1 MPAEFICVI
10 VDYPILALKQTG
22 SKIVMQ
28 TKLSRFLDGVIEAS
42 WLIVVAVVP
51 LFFNVLS
58 SRIFEPDKV
67 AILKIFSLIILGAW
81 TIRIIADRGIRWNNL
96 NNGRTNWKSL
106 LRTPFFL
113 PVLVIAVVYII
124 STFFSIAPSSSLWGS
139 YQRAQGLYTFLS
151 YIVIFFAIAA
161 NLRRKSQINRLIS
174 LLIVTSLPIALYGVL
189 QRYGLDPV
197 PWEGKV
203 QIRIASSM
211 GNSIFVAAYII
222 MVIPLTIGRIIQ
234 KFKSISE
241 TTRFPIG
248 DIVVGSAYI
257 FILILQVSTLYLSQS
272 RGPAMGWLA
281 GSLLLIFLLI
291 YRSGKKWLM
300 VGAVTL
306 MFLAVGF
313 LTVFNI
319 DGGPLEA
326 LRSSPTIGRFGR
338 LIDPESNSA
347 LVRKYIWEG
356 ATELVAPHEPL
367 EYPGGSL
374 DKFNFLRPMIG
385 YGPETMF
392 VAFNRFYVPE
402 LGLVEKRNASPD
414 RSHNETWDSII
425 NGGVLGLSAYLLVFV
440 SVFYYGYKWL
450 GIIQKNSDRLKFII
464 FIFLGAVLGSILAII
479 WRGIS
484 YIGIGLPFG
493 LVFGMLMYLLAKFF
507 IDRIAG
513 KSDHAKSDNFL
524 LIAVILSALLSH
536 FVEVNFG
543 IAVVATQT
551 HFWVYTGIL
560 LVVGYVFPIMYQDE
574 QAIDIVDPEIIKQ
587 QASSTQKR
595 DLVETRFLRIELF
608 ITGILVAVILS
619 TLGYDFI
626 GNPDGVDNTIRIFWN
641 SITQLESGASTGIL
655 ILLVT
660 SWLIAG
666 IILTLENSNLAGS
679 SPRFSGSGSV
689 RNIII
694 ILGIS
699 LAISL
704 FYWLWHANGLAEIV
718 QNPASNIDELLN
730 QVGLYE
736 NIFVNYVLALIF
748 CGGAI
753 GIGLGLLKI
762 IRQTRDNFAS
772 SAGMVAAFIGTILL
786 AVLINYSNLRMIRAD
801 IAYRIAGSLSRPGQW
816 PIAVEVY
823 KQVQELAPHE
833 DHYYLSLA
841 GVYFEQAKEIYEPTA
856 RNELLKLVER
866 DLLKAQELNPLNTDH
881 TANLARLYNLWSSYE
896 EDPEL
901 RNHYAETSSNYYQ
914 IATNL
919 SPKNTRLWGEWAIL
933 HISGLDMP
941 EKAREMLEHAI
952 EIDPNYDWTH
962 GLLAEYYFRLSRTI
976 EDSSRRRELLDQA
989 AAEYELAIEN
999 VKYYEEQHLPGY
1011 ILALAG
1017 IYTRLDQF
1025 SEAIELY
1032 ELALKRGYTEEPWQV
1047 EEAIA
1052 NLYLQ
1057 TGDFKSALFYANSA
1071 LSTAPADQRDKI
1083 LILVESIMEEEQ

>member
-1 MPAEFICVI
+1 
-10 VDYPILALKQTG
+10 
-22 SKIVMQ
+22 
-28 TKLSRFLDGVIEAS
+28 
-42 WLIVVAVVP
+42 
-51 LFFNVLS
+51 
-58 SRIFEPDKV
+58 
-67 AILKIFSLIILGAW
+67 
-81 TIRIIADRGIRWNNL
+81 
-96 NNGRTNWKSL
+96 
-106 LRTPFFL
+106 
-113 PVLVIAVVYII
+113 
-124 STFFSIAPSSSLWGS
+124 
-139 YQRAQGLYTFLS
+139 
-151 YIVIFFAIAA
+151 
-161 NLRRKSQINRLIS
+161 
-174 LLIVTSLPIALYGVL
+174 
-189 QRYGLDPV
+189 
-197 PWEGKV
+197 
-203 QIRIASSM
+203 
-211 GNSIFVAAYII
+211 
-222 MVIPLTIGRIIQ
+222 
-234 KFKSISE
+234 
-241 TTRFPIG
+241 
-248 DIVVGSAYI
+248 
-257 FILILQVSTLYLSQS
+257 
-272 RGPAMGWLA
+272 MGWLA

-300 VGAVTL
+300 VGAVFL
-306 MFLAVGF
+306 MLLAVGF

-326 LRSSPTIGRFGR
+326 LRNSPTIGRFGR
-338 LIDPESNSA
+338 LVDPESNSA

-367 EYPGGSL
+367 EYPDGSF

-425 NGGVLGLSAYLLVFV
+425 NGGVVGLSAYLLVFV

-450 GIIQKNSDRLKFII
+450 GIIQNNSDRLKFII
-464 FIFLGAVLGSILAII
+464 FIFLGAILGSILSVV
-479 WRGIS
+479 WRGFS

-493 LVFGMLMYLLAKFF
+493 LVFGMLIYLLAKFF
-507 IDRIAG
+507 IGRDAG
-513 KSDHAKSDNFL
+513 LSDHAKSDNFL
-524 LIAVILSALLSH
+524 LIAVILAALLAH

-551 HFWVYTGIL
+551 YFWVFAGLL
-560 LVVGYVFPIMYQDE
+560 LVVGHVFPIMFRGE
-574 QAIDIVDPEIIKQ
+574 QAIEIAASENIKQ
-587 QASSTQKR
+587 QASSMQKR
-595 DLVETRFLRIELF
+595 DIVEARFLRIELV
-608 ITGILVAVILS
+608 ITGMLVAVILS
-619 TLGYDFI
+619 TLGYDLI
-626 GNPDGVDNTIRIFWN
+626 GNPDGLDNTISIFWN
-641 SITQLESGASTGIL
+641 SITQLDSGASTGIL
-655 ILLVT
+655 IMLAT

-666 IILTLENSNLAGS
+666 IILTTENPILS
-679 SPRFSGSGSV
+679 SSSSSRFSGTV
-689 RNIII
+689 RNAALV
-694 ILGIS
+694 LGIS
-699 LAISL
+699 MAVSL

-736 NIFVNYVLALIF
+736 KIFINYVLALII
-748 CGGAI
+748 CGGAV
-753 GIGLGLLKI
+753 GIGLGLKI
-762 IRQTRDNFAS
+762 IMRQTRPNFAT
-772 SAGMVAAFIGTILL
+772 SAGLVAAFIGTILV

-801 IAYRIAGSLSRPGQW
+801 ISYRIAGSLSRPGQW

-823 KQVQELAPHE
+823 KRVQGLAPHE
-833 DHYYLSLA
+833 DHYFLSLA

-856 RNELLKLVER
+856 RNELLKLVES

-896 EDPEL
+896 DDPEL
-901 RNHYAETSSNYYQ
+901 QNHYAETSSNYYQ

-933 HISGLDMP
+933 HISGLNNPD
-941 EKAREMLEHAI
+941 KAREILEQAI

-976 EDSSRRRELLDQA
+976 EDSSRRRELLDRV

-999 VKYYEEQHLPGY
+999 VKYYEAQHLPGY
-1011 ILALAG
+1011 VIALAG

-1025 SEAIELY
+1025 SKAIELY
-1032 ELALKRGYTEEPWQV
+1032 ELALERRYAEEPWQV

-1083 LILVESIMEEEQ
+1083 LMLIESIMVEE